1 MNEVSLYAAR
11 HTDAAHI
18 KEFFTK
24 KLLRTAEEP
33 IAFFD
38 GIFYEAK
45 NERVGGL
52 SFHDYLIFSNKSI
65 YLWARG
71 ISKDYLDRFNLGAVS
86 IAAREKDQDFA
97 TLNFT
102 IEREGKDPIYLIF
115 DFVPLSEVKKL
126 MLLHVS
132 LESDIENAL
141 GKHYLGEIPDQ
152 LAAQL
157 LEHAKSIVEMK
168 PFPLVEPEPEP
179 ELPPFPA
186 MMSNFTR
193 IYGDQL
199 AAQLLEHAK
208 SIVEMKPFP
217 LVEPEPEPELPPF
230 PAMISNFTRIYGDN
244 LLERLKQMRAG
255 EQMGHSASQGGYAGG
270 EPRGYSAEFL
280 RNQPRYPFSSGL
292 GNLDSVSLRRAE
304 AIVRDMLS
312 AIPEEYREQAKKDL
326 KEMPERFSNAILA
339 VNELLQNIAKNKET
353 QNFVIQVVE
362 TAVKNDGILG
372 ALFKGLQTVVSASMA
387 PQKAEQETPAASPE
401 TERNATKEA
410 EEDHEPDA
418 VSQERGGL
426 FSAASP
432 SKESLSNAAMHKE
445 HKRIRIKTQLP
456 NS

>member
-24 KLLRTAEEP
+24 KLLRTTEEP

-102 IEREGKDPIYLIF
+102 IERESKDPIYLIF

-126 MLLHVS
+126 MLLHVT

-141 GKHYLGEIPDQ
+141 GKHYLGEIPDH

-157 LEHAKSIVEMK
+157 LEHAKTIVDMR

-179 ELPPFPA
+179 ELPPFPS
-186 MMSNFTR
+186 MM
-193 IYGDQL
+193 
-199 AAQLLEHAK
+199 
-208 SIVEMKPFP
+208 
-217 LVEPEPEPELPPF
+217 
-230 PAMISNFTRIYGDN
+230 SNFTRIYGDN

-255 EQMGHSASQGGYAGG
+255 EQMGASASQSGYGSGAAGG
-270 EPRGYSAEFL
+270 EARGYSAEFL

-292 GNLDSVSLRRAE
+292 GNLDSISLRRAE
-304 AIVRDMLS
+304 AIVRDMLN
-312 AIPEEYREQAKKDL
+312 AIPEEYRAQAKKDL
-326 KEMPERFSNAILA
+326 QEMPERFSSAVLA

-362 TAVKNDGILG
+362 TAVKNDGIFG
-372 ALFKGLQTVVSASMA
+372 ALFKGLQNIVATSTAAKKPEQDASTVS
-387 PQKAEQETPAASPE
+387 PNTERKETKE
-401 TERNATKEA
+401 TE
-410 EEDHEPDA
+410 EDREPDS
-418 VSQERGGL
+418 VSQEKSGL
-426 FSAASP
+426 FSSASTG
-432 SKESLSNAAMHKE
+432 KESLSSAAMQKE
-445 HKRIRIKTQLP
+445 RKRIRIKTESP

>member
-193 IYGDQL
+193 IYGD
-199 AAQLLEHAK
+199 
-208 SIVEMKPFP
+208 
-217 LVEPEPEPELPPF
+217 
-230 PAMISNFTRIYGDN
+230 N

-255 EQMGHSASQGGYAGG
+255 EQMGHAASQGGYAGG

-280 RNQPRYPFSSGL
+280 RNQPRYPFSNGL

>member
-157 LEHAKSIVEMK
+157 LEHAKSIVEMR

-186 MMSNFTR
+186 MM
-193 IYGDQL
+193 
-199 AAQLLEHAK
+199 
-208 SIVEMKPFP
+208 
-217 LVEPEPEPELPPF
+217 
-230 PAMISNFTRIYGDN
+230 SNFTRIYGDN

>member
-126 MLLHVS
+126 MLLHVT

-141 GKHYLGEIPDQ
+141 GKHYLGEIPDN

-157 LEHAKSIVEMK
+157 LEHAKTIVEMR

-186 MMSNFTR
+186 MM
-193 IYGDQL
+193 
-199 AAQLLEHAK
+199 
-208 SIVEMKPFP
+208 
-217 LVEPEPEPELPPF
+217 
-230 PAMISNFTRIYGDN
+230 SNFTRIYGDN

-280 RNQPRYPFSSGL
+280 RNQPRYPFSNGL

-304 AIVRDMLS
+304 AIVRDMLN

-326 KEMPERFSNAILA
+326 QEMPERFSSAILA

-372 ALFKGLQTVVSASMA
+372 ALFKGLQTVVSASTA
-387 PQKAEQETPAASPE
+387 PQKAEQEAPAASPE
-401 TERNATKEA
+401 TERNTTKKTKEA

-418 VSQERGGL
+418 VSQEKGGL
-426 FSAASP
+426 FSTASP
-432 SKESLSNAAMHKE
+432 GKESLSNAAMHKE
-445 HKRIRIKTQLP
+445 HKRIRIKT
-456 NS
+456 

>member
-186 MMSNFTR
+186 MM
-193 IYGDQL
+193 
-199 AAQLLEHAK
+199 
-208 SIVEMKPFP
+208 
-217 LVEPEPEPELPPF
+217 
-230 PAMISNFTRIYGDN
+230 SNFTRIYGDN

>member
-45 NERVGGL
+45 NERVGGF

-86 IAAREKDQDFA
+86 IAARDKDQDFA
-97 TLNFT
+97 TLNLT

-126 MLLHVS
+126 MLLHVT
-132 LESDIENAL
+132 LESAIENAL
-141 GKHYLGEIPDQ
+141 GKHYLGEIPDH

-157 LEHAKSIVEMK
+157 LEHAKSVVDMR
-168 PFPLVEPEPEP
+168 PFPIVEPEPDAG
-179 ELPPFPA
+179 LPPFSA
-186 MMSNFTR
+186 TTSNFTH
-193 IYGDQL
+193 IYGD
-199 AAQLLEHAK
+199 
-208 SIVEMKPFP
+208 S
-217 LVEPEPEPELPPF
+217 
-230 PAMISNFTRIYGDN
+230 
-244 LLERLKQMRAG
+244 LLERLKQMRAN
-255 EQMGHSASQGGYAGG
+255 QHAGTSG
-270 EPRGYSAEFL
+270 NKWAGSESYGYSAEFL
-280 RNQPRYPFSSGL
+280 RNQPRYPFSNSGL
-292 GNLDSVSLRRAE
+292 GHLDFVSLRRAE
-304 AIVRDMLS
+304 AIVRDMLN
-312 AIPEEYREQAKKDL
+312 AIPEEYRVQAKKDL
-326 KEMPERFSNAILA
+326 QEMPERFSNAVLA
-339 VNELLQNIAKNKET
+339 VNELLQNIAKSKET

-372 ALFKGLQTVVSASMA
+372 ALFKGLQTIVSTTVTTKKTEPEKASV
-387 PQKAEQETPAASPE
+387 PSENEH
-401 TERNATKEA
+401 R
-410 EEDHEPDA
+410 EDSSFEDEPDA
-418 VSQERGGL
+418 GVQEKSGL
-426 FSAASP
+426 FSTVNLGNESNP
-432 SKESLSNAAMHKE
+432 SNETVQTRR
-445 HKRIRIKTQLP
+445 KRIRIKTTLP

>member
-141 GKHYLGEIPDQ
+141 GKHYLGEIP
-152 LAAQL
+152 
-157 LEHAKSIVEMK
+157 
-168 PFPLVEPEPEP
+168 
-179 ELPPFPA
+179 
-186 MMSNFTR
+186 
-193 IYGDQL
+193 DQL

>member
-24 KLLRTAEEP
+24 KLLRPAEEP

-132 LESDIENAL
+132 LESDIESAL

-193 IYGDQL
+193 IYGD
-199 AAQLLEHAK
+199 
-208 SIVEMKPFP
+208 
-217 LVEPEPEPELPPF
+217 
-230 PAMISNFTRIYGDN
+230 N

-255 EQMGHSASQGGYAGG
+255 EQMGHTASQRGYAGG

-280 RNQPRYPFSSGL
+280 RNQPRYPFSNGL

-372 ALFKGLQTVVSASMA
+372 ALFKGLQTVVSASTA
-387 PQKAEQETPAASPE
+387 PQKAEQEAPAASPE

-426 FSAASP
+426 FSTAS
-432 SKESLSNAAMHKE
+432 SGKESLSNAAMHKE

>member
-24 KLLRTAEEP
+24 KLLRAAEEP

-193 IYGDQL
+193 IYGD
-199 AAQLLEHAK
+199 
-208 SIVEMKPFP
+208 
-217 LVEPEPEPELPPF
+217 
-230 PAMISNFTRIYGDN
+230 N

-387 PQKAEQETPAASPE
+387 PQKAEQEAPAASPE

-432 SKESLSNAAMHKE
+432 GKESLSNAAMHKE